1 MLFTFRGNRRY
12 SDCDRKLA
20 NKHDCFIHDQGNN
33 SLGHPQS
40 HHTYYMIVRANYTM
54 NHGYEIE
61 ESEVYILKVEE
72 KGTLACKV
80 GNLLGML
87 TSMAVS
93 LVKLF
98 R

>member
-1 MLFTFRGNRRY
+1 MLFNFRLSKGY
-12 SDCDRKLA
+12 FDCDRKLA
-20 NKHDCFIHDQGNN
+20 NKHDCFIRKKGQR
-33 SLGHPQS
+33 HPQS

-93 LVKLF
+93 LMKLF